1 MGRPLSRV
9 RFLDVFAL
17 SGRISLKAV
26 SKHDCIVQKT
36 RPPPL
41 AWRRSHAKRERRDGG
56 DFLPLPIADT
66 YPALTVGEGE
76 EEEAYYADN

>member
-1 MGRPLSRV
+1 MTASCKKPDLPHLHGVVLM
-9 RFLDVFAL
+9 
-17 SGRISLKAV
+17 
-26 SKHDCIVQKT
+26 Q
-36 RPPPL
+36 
-41 AWRRSHAKRERRDGG
+41 RERRDGG